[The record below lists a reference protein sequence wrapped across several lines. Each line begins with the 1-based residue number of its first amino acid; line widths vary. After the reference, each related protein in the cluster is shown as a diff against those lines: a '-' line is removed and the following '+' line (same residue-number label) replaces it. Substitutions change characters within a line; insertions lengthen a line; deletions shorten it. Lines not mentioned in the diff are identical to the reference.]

1 MNIIVLQILNEGR
14 IRNSL
19 AYQFL
24 PRQLCKHQKNTNHR
38 HQHCHC
44 HHHCQHHHHPHRQ
57 HHHVDDDHH
66 HRQHYHHIKFQ
77 GGKWHGPVCGEDLS
91 LFPGW
96 YPICIAWS
104 HLIQYKIFN
113 DPYYHHCHLQWAILS
128 SFLNKYHDES
138 YFRTNT
144 TWLLVALPLTRPRVE
159 VLINMITI
167 AMMQTTTT
175 IATTRTTTTKLL
187 IIFRWGWA
195 TTWFGKQIIW
205 TINNNNN
212 NNDKK
217 QQKQTKINT
226 DILNWLG
233 HNKVW

>member
-1 MNIIVLQILNEGR
+1 MNIFVLQILNEGR

-104 HLIQYKIFN
+104 HLIQYTKFN
-113 DPYYHHCHLQWAILS
+113 DPYYHLFQLQWAILS
-128 SFLNKYHDES
+128 SLSSTVSNS
-138 YFRTNT
+138 
-144 TWLLVALPLTRPRVE
+144 V
-159 VLINMITI
+159 
-167 AMMQTTTT
+167 
-175 IATTRTTTTKLL
+175 
-187 IIFRWGWA
+187 IIL
-195 TTWFGKQIIW
+195 KQISWGKLFQNQHHLAVGCITTHQASSW
-205 TINNNNN
+205 GIDKHDYNTDDAHNNNNSNNKDN
-212 NNDKK
+212 NN
-217 QQKQTKINT
+217 KIVNY
-226 DILNWLG
+226 ISMRLG
-233 HNKVW
+233 HNMVW